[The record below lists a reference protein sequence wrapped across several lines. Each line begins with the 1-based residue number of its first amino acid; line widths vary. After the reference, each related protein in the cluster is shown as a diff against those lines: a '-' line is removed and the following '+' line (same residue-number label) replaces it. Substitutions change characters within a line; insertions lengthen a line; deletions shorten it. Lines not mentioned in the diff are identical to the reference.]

1 MIRKS
6 ERKDYEEIY
15 RLGLLLHENF
25 KETNNLDKLE
35 ESDFFQIYVFIEEDK
50 VCGFLSFTTIGDEI
64 EIDDLVVDEN
74 YRRKKIATN
83 LLNCLITNSK
93 PNQKIYLEVSI
104 NNKNA
109 IELYNKFNF
118 NVVNIRKKYYKN
130 VDAYV
135 MERVNE
141 NEE

>member
-50 VCGFLSFTTIGDEI
+50 VCGFLSFT
-64 EIDDLVVDEN
+64 
-74 YRRKKIATN
+74 
-83 LLNCLITNSK
+83 
-93 PNQKIYLEVSI
+93 
-104 NNKNA
+104 
-109 IELYNKFNF
+109 
-118 NVVNIRKKYYKN
+118 
-130 VDAYV
+130 
-135 MERVNE
+135 
-141 NEE
+141 